1 MPPAQTPLWTRAE
14 IEEALAA
21 INGGVDID
29 TPVADFAVEG
39 VAIDSRAVKG
49 GDLFVARKGEIADGH
64 SYLAN
69 AFKAGAT
76 AAFVRK
82 DYVRPNTPEAAG
94 WTLIRVDDPDTAL
107 VALGVAARKRFKGK
121 VVAVT
126 GSAGK
131 TGTKEML
138 ATALGALGKTHASQ
152 KSYNN
157 HVGVP
162 LTLSL
167 MPRDAAYAV
176 IEMGMNHAGELAVLT
191 QQVRPHVAIVTTIE
205 PAHIEHFGSIEK
217 IADAKAEIFQGLTA
231 DNTNAPVAIL
241 NLDNAMYTRLKNAA
255 SAVDNVRILSF
266 GEDDHADTRL
276 IDCSLHA
283 DSSKIT
289 ADVTGDSVRMRL
301 NIPGKHIAQNA
312 LAVLTAVKTVGGN
325 LNKAVAALE
334 NAQAVGGRGARITLM
349 IAGSPPPVTLIDE
362 SYNANPGSMRAALET
377 FAITEPEAGG
387 RRIAVLGDM
396 LELGKDGPRLHADLA
411 NAVLKSKV
419 DLLFC
424 CGPQMEALY
433 QTLPQPWRGAHTPD
447 SKALVQPLIDAI
459 KPGDVILVK
468 GSLGSKMAYIV
479 EALQSLAATN
489 TTASAKPKDNKN
501 AL

>member
-14 IEEALAA
+14 IEEALAK
-21 INGGVDID
+21 INGGVEVDGAD
-29 TPVADFAVEG
+29 DFAINGIEG
-39 VAIDSRAVKG
+39 DSRAVKA
-49 GDLFVARKGEIADGH
+49 GDLFVARKGEVTDGH
-64 SYLAN
+64 NYLAG

-82 DYVRPNTPEAAG
+82 DYVRPNKPEAAN
-94 WTLIRVDDPDTAL
+94 WNLIRVDDPDAAL
-107 VALGVAARKRFKGK
+107 IALGQAARKRFKGK
-121 VVAVT
+121 IIAVT

-162 LTLSL
+162 LTLAL
-167 MPRDAAYAV
+167 MPRDAVYAV
-176 IEMGMNHAGELAVLT
+176 IEMGMNHAGELSQLT
-191 QQVRPHVAIVTTIE
+191 QQVRPHIAIVTTIE
-205 PAHIEHFGSIEK
+205 PAHIEHFGTLEK
-217 IADAKAEIFQGLTA
+217 IADAKAEIFEGLTA
-231 DNTNAPVAIL
+231 DNNGNAPVAIL
-241 NLDNAMYTRLKNAA
+241 NCDNPMFARLKAAA
-255 SAVDNVRILSF
+255 SQNPAVRVLAF

-276 IDCSLHA
+276 IDCALHA

-312 LAVLTAVKTVGGN
+312 LAVLTAIKTAGGN
-325 LNKAVAALE
+325 LPKAVAALE
-334 NAQAVGGRGARITLM
+334 SAQAVGGRGARITLM
-349 IAGSPPPVTLIDE
+349 IDGSPPPVTLIDE
-362 SYNANPGSMRAALET
+362 SYNANPGSMRAALDT
-377 FAITEPEAGG
+377 FAITEPAPGG
-387 RRIAVLGDM
+387 KRIAVLGDM
-396 LELGKDGPRLHADLA
+396 LELGKDGPRLHAELA
-411 NAVLKSKV
+411 NAVLHAKV
-419 DLLFC
+419 DQLFC

-447 SKALVQPLIDAI
+447 SKALVAPLLAVI

-479 EALQSLAATN
+479 EALQALN
-489 TTASAKPKDNKN
+489 TASTGSNAKPKDNKN

>member
-1 MPPAQTPLWTRAE
+1 MPPAPTPLWTRAE
-14 IEEALAA
+14 IAEALATL
-21 INGGVDID
+21 NGGVQID
-29 TPVADFAVEG
+29 GAADFTLSGIAV
-39 VAIDSRAVKG
+39 DSRAVVS
-49 GDLFVARKGEIADGH
+49 GDLFVARMGEVADGH
-64 SYLAN
+64 SYLAK
-69 AFKAGAT
+69 AFAAGAA

-82 DYVRPNTPEAAG
+82 DYVRPETPEAAG
-94 WTLIRVDDPDTAL
+94 WHLIHVDDPDAAL
-107 VALGVAARKRFKGK
+107 IALGQAARARFTGK
-121 VVAVT
+121 VIAVT

-152 KSYNN
+152 KSFNN

-162 LTLSL
+162 LTLAL

-176 IEMGMNHAGELAVLT
+176 IEMGMNHTGELSQLT
-191 QQVRPHVAIVTTIE
+191 KQVRPHIAIITTIE

-217 IADAKAEIFQGLTA
+217 IADAKAEIFEGLMADTA
-231 DNTNAPVAIL
+231 GNAPVAIL
-241 NLDNAMYTRLKNAA
+241 NSDNPMFTRLKSAA
-255 SAVDNVRILSF
+255 SQNPLLRVLAF

-276 IDCSLHA
+276 IDCALHA

-289 ADVTGDSVRMRL
+289 ADVSGDLVRMRL

-312 LAVLTAVKTVGGN
+312 LAVLTAIKMTGGS
-325 LNKAVAALE
+325 LPKAVAALE
-334 NAQAVGGRGARITLM
+334 SAQAGGGRGARIALM
-349 IAGSPPPVTLIDE
+349 IDGSPPPVILIDE
-362 SYNANPGSMRAALET
+362 SYNANPGSMRAALDT
-377 FAITEPEAGG
+377 FAMTEPAAGG

-396 LELGKDGPRLHADLA
+396 LELGKDGPRLHAELA
-411 NAVLKSKV
+411 NAVLHAKV
-419 DLLFC
+419 DQLFC

-433 QTLPQPWRGAHTPD
+433 QTLPPAWHGAHTSD
-447 SKALVQPLIDAI
+447 SKALVAPLLAAI

-479 EALQSLAATN
+479 EALQALS
-489 TTASAKPKDNKN
+489 TAHAGTHAKLKDNRN